1 MGKIGLQEQN
11 SRERRQEQRR
21 NRRRR
26 QIRGQILAVSVLLL
40 AVVGITVFL
49 PRAEDKTVLS
59 GEKLPAAETDVF
71 SGEDREGETEA
82 ESGWQLMLV
91 NRDHPLP
98 EDYQVEL
105 TELANGKSV
114 DSRIYPALQQMFDD
128 ARSQGIYPV
137 VASGYRT
144 EADQERIME
153 EKVQEFQDQGYSREE
168 AQQEARNWV
177 ALPGTSEHQ
186 LGSAVDINAD
196 GIHSYGDEVYAWLNE
211 NSWRYGFIQR
221 YPLDKTDITGISYEP
236 WHYRYVGKE
245 AAKEIY
251 EQDITLEE
259 YLGAEPVGSSQAIE
273 SDSEDSSSE

>member
-1 MGKIGLQEQN
+1 MLTKNRTEGGTPDGKNRLAETKQQ
-11 SRERRQEQRR
+11 REKAGAEKKQTKKTDPGADTGGVRTAA
-21 NRRRR
+21 
-26 QIRGQILAVSVLLL
+26 GCC
-40 AVVGITVFL
+40 GDYGFL

-71 SGEDREGETEA
+71 SGEDRERETEA

-168 AQQEARNWV
+168 AQQEAQNWV

-236 WHYRYVGKE
+236 WHYRYVGKQ
-245 AAKEIY
+245 AAREIY
-251 EQDITLEE
+251 ERGICLEE
-259 YLGAEPVGSSQAIE
+259 YLELE
-273 SDSEDSSSE
+273 

>member
-1 MGKIGLQEQN
+1 MGKIGLQEPN

-21 NRRRR
+21 NRRRK

-168 AQQEARNWV
+168 AQQEAQNWV

-211 NSWRYGFIQR
+211 NSWQYGFIQR

-236 WHYRYVGKE
+236 WHYRYVGE
-245 AAKEIY
+245 QAAREIY
-251 EQDITLEE
+251 ERGICLEE
-259 YLGAEPVGSSQAIE
+259 YLELE
-273 SDSEDSSSE
+273 